1 MNGTEEEFVPEEEAE
16 SGPAAI
22 KKLRERL
29 KKAVEEKQQYLDA
42 LQRERADFVNYK
54 KGEAA
59 SHGERGDKL
68 KADLVEELLPALD
81 ALEMALRHAPEN
93 KELKIVEQQFQ
104 SSLKKLGVE
113 RFGAEGEEFDPSIHE
128 ALQKTGEDHII
139 KSVARSGY
147 KIGNHIIRAAQVI
160 I

>member
-1 MNGTEEEFVPEEEAE
+1 METSDEEFVSEEESE
-16 SGPAAI
+16 LGPAAL
-22 KKLRERL
+22 KKLREKL
-29 KKAVEEKQQYLDA
+29 KKAVEEKQQYLEA

-59 SHGERGDKL
+59 AHRERADRQ
-68 KADLVEELLPALD
+68 KAELVEELLSALD
-81 ALEMALRHAPEN
+81 ALEMALLHAPES
-93 KELKIVEQQFQ
+93 KELAIVDQQMQ
-104 SSLKKLGVE
+104 NSLKKLGIE
-113 RFGAEGEEFDPSIHE
+113 RFGRKGEEFDPSLHE

-147 KIGNHIIRAAQVI
+147 KIGNHLIRAAQVI